1 MGENIS
7 LKVRTAKARLR
18 VHADPGMM
26 EQVLMNL
33 AVNARDAMPE
43 GGELVIGLDAM
54 ELRNPPVSHDPG
66 SFVRLSVSD
75 TGMGID
81 PEHLPHIFEPFFTT
95 KDVGKGSGLGLAT
108 VFGIVEQHGGWL
120 EVDSTP
126 GGGTTFSMFLPALRH
141 GTRNSPKPAPQE
153 GQVALTRGSETILL
167 VEDDESLRALTR
179 SVLEKAG
186 YRVIEVE
193 TATAALALGDA
204 LLSEIDL
211 LLTDLMMPGGTTGRE
226 LGEVLGQR
234 YPALKVIYT
243 SGYGTELLG
252 NDSEAVRRN
261 FLQKPYRSASL
272 VEMVRRC
279 LDEQP

>member
-1 MGENIS
+1 
-7 LKVRTAKARLR
+7 
-18 VHADPGMM
+18 
-26 EQVLMNL
+26 
-33 AVNARDAMPE
+33 
-43 GGELVIGLDAM
+43 
-54 ELRNPPVSHDPG
+54 
-66 SFVRLSVSD
+66 
-75 TGMGID
+75 MGID